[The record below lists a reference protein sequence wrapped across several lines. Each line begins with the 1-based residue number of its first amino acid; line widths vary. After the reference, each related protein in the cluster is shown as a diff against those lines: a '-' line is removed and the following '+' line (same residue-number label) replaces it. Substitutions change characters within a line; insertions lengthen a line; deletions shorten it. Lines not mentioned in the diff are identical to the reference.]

1 MTGQQLASHI
11 GATYR
16 QVDHWTSLGY
26 LRARAAK
33 ANPGSGN
40 PRDYT
45 PREVEVAEAMA
56 ALVRHGVEPKVA
68 ARLARRLVAKGYA
81 RLGRFTVVTGTPA

>member
-1 MTGQQLASHI
+1 MNGPELARYV

-16 QVDHWTSLGY
+16 QIDHWTTCGY
-26 LRARAAK
+26 LRGSK
-33 ANPGSGN
+33 GTSNPGTGN
-40 PRDYT
+40 RRTYT

-56 ALVRHGVEPKVA
+56 ALVRSGVAPNVA

-81 RLGRFTVVTGTPA
+81 RFAGFTLVTGAPA